1 MKLRMLKG
9 DPLYSEPSQLLVYR
23 SFRSLPL
30 LASSFASLLLCSSSL
45 TVRLGLTASLVAWY
59 QLAPYSILTS
69 ELLLE
74 LFALATVSFLE
85 VAHMLEEV
93 NRDFSISSISDENE
107 ASGCHASRWGLQT
120 NGGPSPEFTRNL
132 YLELLKMGGGL
143 QFLNKKPWHPARF
156 SNQEEVWK
164 REQAKAA
171 EERKAEELRK
181 QLEEERK
188 QNEFV
193 QLAESAGHLR

>member
-1 MKLRMLKG
+1 
-9 DPLYSEPSQLLVYR
+9 
-23 SFRSLPL
+23 
-30 LASSFASLLLCSSSL
+30 
-45 TVRLGLTASLVAWY
+45 
-59 QLAPYSILTS
+59 
-69 ELLLE
+69 
-74 LFALATVSFLE
+74 
-85 VAHMLEEV
+85 
-93 NRDFSISSISDENE
+93 
-107 ASGCHASRWGLQT
+107 
-120 NGGPSPEFTRNL
+120 
-132 YLELLKMGGGL
+132 MGGGL